1 MSQFP
6 KNTRSQSS
14 AQDEVRLVKSAHLRI
29 LLMVLGMLSLALGL
43 IGIFLPVLPTTPFL
57 LVAAACFARASE
69 RYYRMLLDN
78 PYCGPLIREWRTHG
92 TIPKRAKILAILMI
106 VFGLGT
112 SIVFFVPYPTA
123 KIVLAVIGLS
133 VILYLLRVPTRP
145 DRRD

>member
-1 MSQFP
+1 
-6 KNTRSQSS
+6 
-14 AQDEVRLVKSAHLRI
+14 
-29 LLMVLGMLSLALGL
+29 
-43 IGIFLPVLPTTPFL
+43 
-57 LVAAACFARASE
+57 
-69 RYYRMLLDN
+69 MLLDN